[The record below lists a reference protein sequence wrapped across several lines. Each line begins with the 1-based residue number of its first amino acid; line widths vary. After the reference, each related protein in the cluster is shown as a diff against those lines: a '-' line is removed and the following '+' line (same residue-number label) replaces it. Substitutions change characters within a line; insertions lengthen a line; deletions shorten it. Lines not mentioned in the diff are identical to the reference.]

1 MQRTQPNYT
10 AHDLAQISVPVA
22 IVKSQHDEFIK
33 REHAEA
39 GTELQMELTVEAV
52 RHKVRATTRELP
64 FFNPARKMAT
74 PVT

>member
-1 MQRTQPNYT
+1 LKKMI
-10 AHDLAQISVPVA
+10 ALASVN
-22 IVKSQHDEFIK
+22 
-33 REHAEA
+33 REHAAA

-52 RHKVRATTRELP
+52 RHKVRAITRELP